1 MNRNKKRFAKILI
14 SASLLII
21 NGFLPIPD
29 RSYLQLAIYLVIYGI
44 IGGDIVKKAVKN
56 IIHGQVFDE
65 NFLMVVATIGAFFV
79 GDYIEGVAVMLFFQI
94 GELFQSYAVN
104 QSRKSISQLM
114 DIRPDYAHLKIGETF
129 EQVDPDEVEIG
140 DTILVKPG
148 ERVPVDG
155 VVTKGSGLL
164 DTSALTGESVPRRV
178 TIEDAVLSGCINTS
192 GVLELKV
199 TEEFGDSTVNKI
211 LDLVENASSKKAA
224 SENFIT
230 KFARYY
236 TPTVVFLAL
245 ALALIPPILTG
256 GNFSEWVHRALTFLV
271 ISCPCALVISV
282 PLSFFGG
289 IGGASKLGIL
299 IKGSN
304 YLEALAQTDT
314 IVFDKTGT
322 LTKGT
327 FEVQHIQPV
336 NLSKEELL
344 KLTAYMESFS
354 THPIGASLK
363 QAYGKDIDKNQV
375 TDLEE
380 LAGYGLKGK
389 VFGKSMLVGNEKLM
403 KQEQIDYLVPEE
415 IGTLV
420 HVAINQSYAGYIVI
434 ADQLKVDAK
443 QAIYDLQ
450 HQHRINTVMLTGD
463 TKETGEAVASSLGIP
478 KVYTQLLPGDKV
490 TQLETLLKEEKAGH
504 KLAFVGDGIND
515 APVLARADIGIAMGG
530 LGSDA
535 AIEAA
540 DIVIMTDEPSRI
552 STAIHLSRKT
562 LKIVK
567 ENIVFAIVIK
577 VLFLILGA
585 LGIASMGGAVFADVG
600 VTVIAVLNAM
610 RCLNVKPFEK
620 EISQS
625 KARQTMS
632 PASST
637 N

>member
-577 VLFLILGA
+577 VFFLILGA

>member
-1 MNRNKKRFAKILI
+1 MNRNKKIFAKILI

>member
-192 GVLELKV
+192 GVLELNV

-245 ALALIPPILTG
+245 ALALIPPIITG

-344 KLTAYMESFS
+344 ELTAYMESFS

-363 QAYGKDIDKNQV
+363 KAYGKDIDKNQV

-389 VFGKSMLVGNEKLM
+389 VFGKSILVGNEKLM

-463 TKETGEAVASSLGIP
+463 TKETGEAVASTLGIH

>member
-1 MNRNKKRFAKILI
+1 MCSSDL
-14 SASLLII
+14 
-21 NGFLPIPD
+21 
-29 RSYLQLAIYLVIYGI
+29 
-44 IGGDIVKKAVKN
+44 
-56 IIHGQVFDE
+56 
-65 NFLMVVATIGAFFV
+65 
-79 GDYIEGVAVMLFFQI
+79 
-94 GELFQSYAVN
+94 
-104 QSRKSISQLM
+104 
-114 DIRPDYAHLKIGETF
+114 
-129 EQVDPDEVEIG
+129 
-140 DTILVKPG
+140 
-148 ERVPVDG
+148 
-155 VVTKGSGLL
+155 VTKGSGLL

-178 TIEDAVLSGCINTS
+178 TIEDEVLSGCINTS
-192 GVLELKV
+192 GVLELEV

-245 ALALIPPILTG
+245 ALALIPPIITG

-327 FEVQHIQPV
+327 FEVQHIHPV

-344 KLTAYMESFS
+344 QLTAYMESYS

-363 QAYGKDIDKNQV
+363 KAYGKDIDKNQV

-420 HVAINQSYAGYIVI
+420 HVAVNQNYAGYIVI
-434 ADQLKVDAK
+434 ADQLKIDAK

-463 TKETGEAVASSLGIP
+463 TKETGEAVASSLGIH

-490 TQLETLLKEEKAGH
+490 TQLETLLKEEKTGH

-567 ENIVFAIVIK
+567 ENIVFAILIK

-625 KARQTMS
+625 KARQTLT

>member
-1 MNRNKKRFAKILI
+1 MNRNKKRFVKILI

-178 TIEDAVLSGCINTS
+178 TIEDEVLSGCINTS
-192 GVLELKV
+192 GVLELEV

-245 ALALIPPILTG
+245 ALALIPPIITG

-327 FEVQHIQPV
+327 FEVQHIHPV

-344 KLTAYMESFS
+344 QLTAYMESYS

-363 QAYGKDIDKNQV
+363 KAYGKDIDKNQV

-420 HVAINQSYAGYIVI
+420 HVAVNQNYAGYIVI
-434 ADQLKVDAK
+434 ADQLKIDAK

-463 TKETGEAVASSLGIP
+463 TKETGEAVASSLGIH

-490 TQLETLLKEEKAGH
+490 TQLETLLKEEKTGH

-567 ENIVFAIVIK
+567 ENIVFAILIK

-625 KARQTMS
+625 KARQTLN